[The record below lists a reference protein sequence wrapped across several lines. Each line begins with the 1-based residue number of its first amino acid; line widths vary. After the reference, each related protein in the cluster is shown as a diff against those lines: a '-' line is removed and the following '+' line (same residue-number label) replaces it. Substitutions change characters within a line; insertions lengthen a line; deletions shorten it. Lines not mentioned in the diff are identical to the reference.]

1 MSSALPPVAGPTPD
15 PPSPSARSRGAVSH
29 RQVLEALSGLLHGM
43 IVAILSS
50 TVGTTAL
57 PRIVSDPGGSQASW
71 IRVREVPRGAR
82 GGIGLAREPAASQ
95 RA

>member
-1 MSSALPPVAGPTPD
+1 M
-15 PPSPSARSRGAVSH
+15 SH

-43 IVAILSS
+43 VVAILSS

-57 PRIVSDPGGSQASW
+57 PPIVSDPGGSQASG

-82 GGIGLAREPAASQ
+82 GGIGLPREPAASQ